1 MIESMKIRK
10 GLVFTLPI
18 EPDKVIG
25 MEGNKLRGYIYDIE
39 GTKYALANMY
49 PLTLKVAKVDKA
61 IVECNIIADKYN
73 IPFDKNIPIQFEE
86 IAKNGTIVTEEKEEM
101 VNHPNHYAWLKE
113 LCGIE
118 PIDICRHLDFNCGSA
133 IKYLLRKGKKEMNLS
148 EREQRV
154 QDLSKAIFYLKD
166 EIKMLKNQ
174 K

>member
-1 MIESMKIRK
+1 MKIRK

-18 EPDKVIG
+18 EPNQVITI
-25 MEGNKLRGYIYDIE
+25 GNNNKMYIYNIKE
-39 GTKYALANMY
+39 SKYALFNVC
-49 PLTLKVAKVDKA
+49 PLRLKVIKVNKST
-61 IVECNIIADKYN
+61 VECNIIADEN
-73 IPFDKNIPIQFEE
+73 NTPFKENIPIQFEE
-86 IAKNGTIVTEEKEEM
+86 IAKNATIVTEEKEEM

-154 QDLSKAIFYLKD
+154 QDLSKAIFYLQD
-166 EIKMLKNQ
+166 EIDMIMKSK
-174 K
+174 

>member
-1 MIESMKIRK
+1 MKIRE

-18 EPDKVIG
+18 EPNQVIVIG
-25 MEGNKLRGYIYDIE
+25 NNNKLYVYNIE
-39 GTKYALANMY
+39 EGKYALINVY
-49 PLTLKVAKVDKA
+49 PLRLKVIKVDKS
-61 IVECNIIADKYN
+61 IVECNIIADEYN
-73 IPFDKNIPIQFEE
+73 IPYKKNIPIQFEE
-86 IAKNGTIVTEEKEEM
+86 IAKNGTAITEEKEEM

-133 IKYLLRKGKKEMNLS
+133 VKYLLRKGKKEMNLS

-166 EIKMLKNQ
+166 EIKMLENQ

>member
-1 MIESMKIRK
+1 MKIRK

-18 EPDKVIG
+18 KPNQVIVIG
-25 MEGNKLRGYIYDIE
+25 KNNKMYVYNIE
-39 GTKYALANMY
+39 KDKYALINVF
-49 PLTLKVAKVDKA
+49 PIRLKVIKVDKS
-61 IVECNIIADKYN
+61 IVECNIIEDEYN
-73 IPFDKNIPIQFEE
+73 LPYEKNILIQFEE
-86 IAKNGTIVTEEKEEM
+86 IAKNGTILTEEKEEM

-154 QDLSKAIFYLKD
+154 QDLSKAIFYLQD
-166 EIKMLKNQ
+166 EIDMIKKS

>member
-1 MIESMKIRK
+1 MIESLKIRQ

-18 EPDKVIG
+18 EPNQVIVIG
-25 MEGNKLRGYIYDIE
+25 NKNKIYVYNIEEG
-39 GTKYALANMY
+39 KYALINVC
-49 PLTLKVAKVDKA
+49 PLRLKVIKVDKS
-61 IVECNIIADKYN
+61 IVECNIIADEYN
-73 IPFDKNIPIQFEE
+73 IPYKKNIPIQFEE

-166 EIKMLKNQ
+166 EIKMLENQ